1 MRPSSQQYVYR
12 IVSAV
17 LNHRA
22 AQVLAAAGNM
32 RDNGCMH
39 ARRNAPLRPETW
51 AKIMLAILA
60 ACTCAML
67 GLFAIGAI
75 GLGMLVVM
83 LLLLALA
90 TVSVVA
96 RYLSSPQKSL

>member
-1 MRPSSQQYVYR
+1 MAVRALAEDADLQQ
-12 IVSAV
+12 
-17 LNHRA
+17 
-22 AQVLAAAGNM
+22 
-32 RDNGCMH
+32 NGCMH

-67 GLFAIGAI
+67 GLFIIGAI

-90 TVSVVA
+90 AVSVLA
-96 RYLSSPQKSL
+96 RYLSSPQKSP

>member
-1 MRPSSQQYVYR
+1 
-12 IVSAV
+12 
-17 LNHRA
+17 
-22 AQVLAAAGNM
+22 LAEDADLQ
-32 RDNGCMH
+32 DNGRMQ

-75 GLGMLVVM
+75 GLGMLAVM

-90 TVSVVA
+90 AVSVLA
-96 RYLSSPQKSL
+96 RYLSSPQKSP